1 MGLRLFISPKRRAI
15 RRGNIARDQRDWKAA
30 LGWYGEALRLDPSLG
45 HIWVQYGHAT
55 KEFGDLEN
63 AETAYRSALNLS
75 PNIADTY
82 LQLGHVLKL
91 KGKVVDAEKAYAR
104 AAKLDP
110 DHSETA
116 RELAAIRNAL
126 GLTVRDE
133 MFKAVIIGTMGLCN
147 ASCIHCPTGKA
158 ETAHVPRTP
167 MPMSLFERIIDEIAE
182 TGRTIRGQMSFG
194 LFGDG
199 LLDPFVVERA
209 RMVRQKLPQVW
220 LSINTNG
227 AAYNPGR
234 HRRLKD
240 YASIMA
246 VHIESL
252 KPDVYNRLMAPLQL
266 KNVLP
271 KIEQILED
279 FPKQVDISIPTNRL
293 NVDELP
299 ELKDY
304 FSKRGALNVRSDP
317 LSARCAD
324 DRALFEELALS
335 SEPGSCR
342 SDILDDLIIDCDGT
356 VLLCCNDFQR
366 KEPVGNLT
374 RDSLLAVL
382 DGVRRKQIAETLDKG
397 GWSTMKTCSKCAYS
411 PGLG

>member
-1 MGLRLFISPKRRAI
+1 MGLRHLISPKRRAI
-15 RRGNIARDQRDWKAA
+15 RRGNIARDRRDWKAA
-30 LGWYGEALRLDPSLG
+30 FGWYGEALRLDPSLS

-55 KEFGDLEN
+55 KECGDLED
-63 AETAYRSALNLS
+63 AETAYRRALTLS

-91 KGKVVDAEKAYAR
+91 RGKGVDAEKAYAK
-104 AAKLDP
+104 AARLAP
-110 DHSETA
+110 DHSEIA
-116 RELAAIRNAL
+116 RELAAIRSAL
-126 GLTVRDE
+126 GLTARDE
-133 MFKAVIIGTMGLCN
+133 MFKAVIIGTTGLCN
-147 ASCIHCPTGKA
+147 ASCVHCPTGKA

-199 LLDPFVVERA
+199 LLDPYVVRRA
-209 RMVRQKLPQVW
+209 EMVRRKLPHVW

-227 AAYNPGR
+227 AAYNPKR
-234 HRRLKD
+234 HRSLKD
-240 YASIMA
+240 YASIIA

-252 KPDVYNRLMAPLQL
+252 DPDVYNRLMAPLQL

-279 FPKQVDISIPTNRL
+279 FPKQVDISIPTSRL

-299 ELKDY
+299 DLREF

-324 DRALFEELALS
+324 DHALFDELARS

-342 SDILDDLIIDCDGT
+342 ADILDDLIIDCDGT

-366 KEPVGNLT
+366 QEPVGNLMQ
-374 RDSLLAVL
+374 DSLFTVL
-382 DGVRRKQIAETLDKG
+382 DGMRRSQVAEILDGG

>member
-63 AETAYRSALNLS
+63 AETAYRRALNLS